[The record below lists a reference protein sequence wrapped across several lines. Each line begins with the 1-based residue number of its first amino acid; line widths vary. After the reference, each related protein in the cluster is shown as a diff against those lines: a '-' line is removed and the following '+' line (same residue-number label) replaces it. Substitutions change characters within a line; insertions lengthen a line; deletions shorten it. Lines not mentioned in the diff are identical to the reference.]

1 MAGRL
6 LIRDLALAAA
16 ARHGGELLGE
26 PFAGR
31 ITTGAPADFV
41 LVHGDPLS
49 DPAAC
54 WRVWAV
60 FQHGARVA

>member
-1 MAGRL
+1 MPARL
-6 LIRDLALAAA
+6 LIRDLAFAD
-16 ARHGGELLGE
+16 GTSPLGE
-26 PFAGR
+26 SHAGR
-31 ITTGAPADFV
+31 IAPGGPADFV

-60 FQHGARVA
+60 FQRGVRVA

>member
-1 MAGRL
+1 VT
-6 LIRDLALAAA
+6 
-16 ARHGGELLGE
+16 RHGGELLGE
-26 PFAGR
+26 PHAGHIGTR
-31 ITTGAPADFV
+31 APADFV